1 MVIVKLLIVIKP
13 AALAPEKL
21 ITPSVPAFKFKL
33 KAASPSVT
41 VAVNP
46 IACPARFPSCVV
58 STEISPVSVVA
69 ELKLTT
75 AAVVVIS
82 PAVLMP
88 VPPPVKLTAP
98 SEVMSP
104 NAPIVNPA
112 PPLSVTVP
120 PLLKVGGMV
129 VTVLF
134 SAIVPDVTT
143 FKPASTEY
151 VCAPL
156 NVVAPVP
163 AICRKL
169 AALIEAAVTLNAEL
183 IVIVPTAAPG
193 ASPTGPVKVTLPVPA
208 VRVKLLGLR
217 SSVLRKLM
225 SPAPTPVS
233 TAIDPSIVVAELK
246 FTTSPVVVML
256 PAVLMPA
263 ALVKLTAPS
272 EVMSPNA
279 PIVNPAAPLSVTVPL
294 FVPAS
299 VSIVFVTLIE
309 LVVVAEKF

>member
-1 MVIVKLLIVIKP
+1 MMSP
-13 AALAPEKL
+13 APAP
-21 ITPSVPAFKFKL
+21 
-33 KAASPSVT
+33 
-41 VAVNP
+41 
-46 IACPARFPSCVV
+46 V
-58 STEISPVSVVA
+58 STAIDPSIVVA
-69 ELKLTT
+69 ELKFTT
-75 AAVVVIS
+75 SPVVVIS

-112 PPLSVTVP
+112 APLSVTM
-120 PLLKVGGMV
+120 PLLPPVGGMV

-143 FKPASTEY
+143 FKPASAEY

-163 AICRKL
+163 ASCWKL

-183 IVIVPTAAPG
+183 IVIVPIALPG
-193 ASPTGPVKVTLPVPA
+193 ASPTAPVKVTLPVPA
-208 VRVKLLGLR
+208 VRFKPKKKM
-217 SSVLRKLM
+217 SSVLAKLM
-225 SPAPTPVS
+225 SPISAPVS
-233 TAIDPSIVVAELK
+233 TANDPSIVVAELK
-246 FTTSPVVVML
+246 FTTSPVVVMS

-294 FVPAS
+294 FAAAS

-309 LVVVAEKF
+309 LKEVAEKF